1 MGVLLV
7 TRVAEIPLSVY
18 ERLEEGRDVFYFSTP
33 QLIPFYSVI
42 HILNIHGVGT
52 IIIGNLLLLFP
63 LGFLLPLCFRKLQ
76 NVYLVGLIVMAASI
90 IIEFLQFLFGVG
102 IPNID
107 DILLN
112 TAGGVIGYG
121 GYKLITFS
129 KAPISLRS

>member
-1 MGVLLV
+1 M
-7 TRVAEIPLSVY
+7 IQ
-18 ERLEEGRDVFYFSTP
+18 RLYTNYRTS
-33 QLIPFYSVI
+33 S
-42 HILNIHGVGT
+42 
-52 IIIGNLLLLFP
+52 
-63 LGFLLPLCFRKLQ
+63 
-76 NVYLVGLIVMAASI
+76 YLVGLIVMAASI